1 MKPADLVQLTGRA
14 KSAAIARAARAAR
27 AEARAIR
34 GEATAAGDSTIESDR
49 QKWVVGYV
57 AKGLSLQQVLEVF
70 APFLET
76 EVTRYYKQAQA
87 EADN

>member
-14 KSAAIARAARAAR
+14 KSAAIA
-27 AEARAIR
+27 IR
-34 GEATAAGDSTIESDR
+34 GEATAAGDSTVESDR
-49 QKWVVGYV
+49 QKWVAGYV
-57 AKGLSLQQVLEVF
+57 AKGLPLQRVLEVF
-70 APFLET
+70 APFLEP

>member
-14 KSAAIARAARAAR
+14 KSAAMAR
-27 AEARAIR
+27 AEAI
-34 GEATAAGDSTIESDR
+34 AAGDSTVESDR
-49 QKWVVGYV
+49 QKWVAGYV
-57 AKGLSLQQVLEVF
+57 AKGLPLQRVLEVF
-70 APFLET
+70 APFLEP

>member
-14 KSAAIARAARAAR
+14 KSAAMARAARAI
-27 AEARAIR
+27 AIR
-34 GEATAAGDSTIESDR
+34 GEATAAGDSTVESDR
-49 QKWVVGYV
+49 QKWVAGYV
-57 AKGLSLQQVLEVF
+57 AKGLPLQRVLEVF
-70 APFLET
+70 APFLEP

>member
-1 MKPADLVQLTGRA
+1 MKAADLVQLTGRA
-14 KSAAIARAARAAR
+14 KSAAMAK
-27 AEARAIR
+27 AI
-34 GEATAAGDSTIESDR
+34 AAGDSTVESDR

-57 AKGLSLQQVLEVF
+57 TKGLSLQRVLEVF
-70 APFLET
+70 APFLEP